1 MEKLESFLALF
12 KKPTETTCGVMFFVT
27 LFLTFAPAKILAKL
41 SLLDFVSDN
50 KVAISLSLLI
60 SFAYF
65 LKIIVKSSFVY
76 VKSEFELYQKR
87 KINIEFLLALSKDN
101 KKIIAE
107 MYKGDRSG
115 YFQIND
121 ANTGLLNAYNII
133 GLASKMSTG
142 GTTFGYFLQPWVIQY
157 LDKNY
162 NEFIKEVKE

>member
-12 KKPTETTCGVMFFVT
+12 KKPTETTCGVMFFVA
-27 LFLTFAPAKILAKL
+27 LFLTFAPAKILTKL
-41 SLLDFVSDN
+41 SLIDFVSDN

-65 LKIIVKSSFVY
+65 LKIIFKSSFEY
-76 VKSEFELYQKR
+76 AKSEFEIYQKR
-87 KINIEFLLALSKDN
+87 QINIEYLLALSADN
-101 KKIIAE
+101 KKIIAK
-107 MYKGDRSG
+107 MYKGDRSE

-121 ANTGLLNAYNII
+121 ANTGLLVAYNII
-133 GLASKMSTG
+133 GRASNMSVG

-162 NEFIKEVKE
+162 NKFIKEVEE